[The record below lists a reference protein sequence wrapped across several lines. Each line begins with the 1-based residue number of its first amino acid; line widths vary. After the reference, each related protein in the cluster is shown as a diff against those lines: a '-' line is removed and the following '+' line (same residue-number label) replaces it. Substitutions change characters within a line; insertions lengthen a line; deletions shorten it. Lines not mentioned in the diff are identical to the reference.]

1 MFIRCSFNNLSKY
14 IAKSLCLEIHI
25 VSVPSTILPSTQRI
39 PYASI
44 LEGLTV
50 ALCLS
55 NRDIYVV
62 FIA

>member
-14 IAKSLCLEIHI
+14 IANSLISLHI